1 MDDNILQ
8 IRYLIKINFCVKYLL
23 NLFINIK
30 IFIMKSHLKNQK
42 LDRNQLKL
50 ILGGRIPCP
59 TNYDCGQDNCCINGA
74 CHPITDA
81 GPKYGLCT
89 AVIDY

>member
-1 MDDNILQ
+1 M
-8 IRYLIKINFCVKYLL
+8 KYLL
-23 NLFINIK
+23 HLFINIK
-30 IFIMKSHLKNQK
+30 IFTMKSHLKNQK

-50 ILGGRIPCP
+50 ILGGRNPCP
-59 TNYDCGQDNCCINGA
+59 ANNDCGAENCCINGA

-89 AVIDY
+89 AIIDF